1 MWLEIFLLLFT
12 ICSILLLL
20 FTSKVYYKR
29 RCNIEQV
36 NDFVNQR
43 KKISIGFFHPF
54 CYAGGGGERVL
65 WMEINY
71 LLRNYPCCEI
81 VVYTASDITV
91 ENMTQKVYEQFG
103 IVVPPR
109 FELQLLESSFLLE
122 AEEYPTCTLLGQ
134 AIGSMF
140 VTLEAMMRFT
150 PSVFIDTTGFAASMV
165 IARLLFGCYIGCYVH
180 YPTVSKDML
189 EVVQKRQVKYNNR
202 SIIAKSII
210 ITSVKLFYY
219 WVLIFLYRLAGQ
231 CADVNSSWTKEH
243 ILYLWK
249 PQVPNVVYPPCAV
262 EEWLQLSL
270 SGRKRHLL
278 VSLSQFREEKNHSLQ
293 LYAIQRLV
301 QRNWKT
307 KCKDLLLVIMGST
320 RNQQDMDRVSGLKR
334 LAEELEIS
342 QYIRWVVN
350 ASHEQVK
357 RYLSEATVALHTMQ
371 NEHFG
376 ISIVEFMAA
385 GIIPIAHRSGGV
397 EKDIIDHEKNGYLA
411 TSADEY
417 ATFMEKVLFELSEEQ
432 ITAMQVSKIAQLSS
446 VTH

>member
-189 EVVQKRQVKYNNR
+189 EV
-202 SIIAKSII
+202 
-210 ITSVKLFYY
+210 
-219 WVLIFLYRLAGQ
+219 LIFLYRLAGQ

-243 ILYLWK
+243 IL

-397 EKDIIDHEKNGYLA
+397 EKDILIMKT